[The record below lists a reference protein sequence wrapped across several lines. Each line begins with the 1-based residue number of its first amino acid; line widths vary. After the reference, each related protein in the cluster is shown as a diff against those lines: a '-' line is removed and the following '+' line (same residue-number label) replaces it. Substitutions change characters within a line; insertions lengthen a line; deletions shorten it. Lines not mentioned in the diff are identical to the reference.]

1 MSEHQPNEARAQ
13 RPTAWDQ
20 FPEKIYSHKGP
31 SGQVFPGPAYQEG
44 DLQAEYVLNNVKR
57 LRIPAPVLEDIE

>member
-1 MSEHQPNEARAQ
+1 MSDDQ
-13 RPTAWDQ
+13 RDPKPISWDQ
-20 FPEKIYSHKGP
+20 FPNKIYMHRSPGEDAWH
-31 SGQVFPGPAYQEG
+31 GPAKKDG